1 MASKGESPRGVFI
14 SSSERQKDALARPF
28 KELLAQNGIRGF
40 IVSDEPRTERAWT
53 PEEKVDAYLDLSDAV
68 VVFATGDLEAGGD
81 RYTRPNI
88 GDEIGRARSKPHLRD
103 RVCVL
108 KEHGVNLPTNIDPAY
123 ESFDPSAPLEGFRRG
138 LVQLREWGFPIEHLP
153 DVPPASARRG
163 VAARSARTGHDA
175 PLRYARTSDGVTIAY
190 TETSTATEMSPS
202 LVLLPT
208 VPFNDVLAQ
217 WQIPSLRSAYERLAE
232 DVHLV
237 LYDGRGT
244 GQSQRDVTDLG
255 LEPMIRDLDAVIE
268 HVGIERFA
276 LLGAYGAAL
285 VAVAYA
291 ARHPDR
297 VTHLILFAGALTGQE
312 LIAGTDNESLVTL
325 VEGDWDFFVDSAAR
339 AWMGWSMGKE
349 AKAVADFFRS
359 STTPAVWRATVETAR
374 GIDVSGVVGSVKAP
388 ALVLHRQG
396 ERERQIPLDVSRRLA
411 AALPNGRLL
420 PLDGSAASLFY
431 EDPQADVDTI
441 LSFLAE
447 DPKA

>member
-1 MASKGESPRGVFI
+1 VASDGERPRGVFI

-28 KELLAQNGIRGF
+28 KELLAQDGIRGF

-108 KEHGVNLPTNIDPAY
+108 KEHGVTLPSNIDPAY
-123 ESFDPSAPLEGFRRG
+123 ESFDPAEPVEGFRRG
-138 LVQLREWGFPIEHLP
+138 LIQLREWGFPIEHLP
-153 DVPPASARRG
+153 DVPPPDARRG
-163 VAARSARTGHDA
+163 GPSRSARPAHDA
-175 PLRYARTSDGVTIAY
+175 PVRYARTTDGVTIAY
-190 TETSTATEMSPS
+190 TETGTETEPGRA
-202 LVLLPT
+202 LVVLPT
-208 VPFNDVLAQ
+208 VPFSDVLAQ
-217 WQIPSLRSAYERLAE
+217 WRIPSVRTAYERLAQ
-232 DVHLV
+232 DLRLV

-276 LLGAYGAAL
+276 LLGSYGAAL
-285 VAVAYA
+285 VALAYA
-291 ARHPDR
+291 ARHSDR
-297 VTHLILFAGALTGQE
+297 VTHLILFAGALSGQE
-312 LIAGTDNESLVTL
+312 LITGTDNESLVTL

-349 AKAVADFFRS
+349 AHAVADYFRS
-359 STTPAVWRATVETAR
+359 ATTPAVWRAAVEAAR
-374 GIDVSGVVGSVKAP
+374 EIDVSGVVGSVKAP

-420 PLDGSAASLFY
+420 PLEGSAASLFY
-431 EDPQADVDTI
+431 EDPQGDVETI

-447 DPKA
+447 DPK